1 MSFIGI
7 TGIALLIFATIAIKS
22 SSKILQNEIESTLNS
37 IVEQKIS
44 LVVSY
49 LKAKESAVKLYSVL
63 PIVNNAL
70 RDIGSAFDMGVNGSE
85 YQNIEKKYRPFLSKL
100 SDESNSYDLFLIT
113 PNGDIVFTVLHES
126 DFATNLIDGEY
137 KESQL
142 AEAFKR
148 ARSLH
153 QTKVTKF
160 APYAPSGMLFDKSD
174 ENNETDSTTN
184 HEIVVN
190 HSAFMA
196 APIFVNEKL
205 IGVIAIQLDSTEHF
219 YLSNDYAGLGQTGE
233 IVLGHLV
240 DDSVEIISPLRTNPN
255 AAFNLNYAI
264 GSEYAISL
272 QKAVLGEGGSGNM
285 LDYEGKAIV
294 AAWRHIPEINWGIV
308 VKIDYNE
315 ALARTTILK
324 NKFINAGFLLLF
336 GAVLLAFLTA
346 NRITKPIKDLLDF
359 TLSVSSGEVN
369 RKLEVTSNDE
379 VGQLTRAFNNMLTS
393 RANYEK
399 ELEITSDTVIKA
411 NKELVEA
418 NKQAQEAV
426 RAKGEFFASM
436 SHEIRTPMN
445 GVLGMLG
452 LLENTVLT
460 TEQRH
465 RLNVAQS
472 SAESLLT
479 LINDILDYSKVDAG
493 KIELEILNFDL
504 RKMLGELAESLAQSA
519 QSKGIELILDLVGI
533 EASMV
538 KGDPGRIRQ
547 CITNLVSNAIK
558 FTEKGE
564 VVIRVY
570 LTDVSEDQWSMNCAV
585 SDSGIGIPEN
595 KLNFL
600 FDSFSQVDSS
610 TTRRFGG
617 TGLGLA
623 IVKKLAE
630 LMGGGV
636 LVTSIVGEGSSF
648 SFDIKLD
655 KSKKSTAVM
664 PEVDISKLKILVV
677 DDNATNREI
686 FKAQLNH
693 WGAEVFEQENGKDTL
708 LHLQSLVDHN
718 KPIYDIAILDMQ
730 MPDMDGSE
738 LGQRIRNNSK
748 LDSLKLVMMTS
759 MAHQGDARHFADIG
773 FSAYFP
779 KPTTTDDLFHA
790 LAVVAE
796 DGDAMANAEPL
807 VTHRYL
813 NELQGDSNADASVD
827 FASKRILL
835 VEDNQVNQMVAKG
848 ILKKIGCVSID
859 IAANGVEALQSLQ
872 KAPEDAQYD
881 IILMDCQMPE
891 MDGYEATRQIR
902 NGRGGERNKSI
913 SIVAMTANAMQGDKE
928 KCLEAG
934 MDDYLSKPINMDALK
949 LKLIEN
955 FS

>member
-1 MSFIGI
+1 MSFISIAGV
-7 TGIALLIFATIAIKS
+7 ALLIFATIAIRDA
-22 SSKILQNEIESTLNS
+22 SKILQNEIESTLNS
-37 IVEQKIS
+37 IIEQKIS

-70 RDIGSAFDMGVNGSE
+70 NDIKTAFDRGAKSPE
-85 YQNIEKKYRPFLSKL
+85 YEDVEQKYRPFLTKL
-100 SDESNSYDLFLIT
+100 SKESNSYNLFLIA
-113 PNGDIVFTVLHES
+113 PNGDIVFTVLNQS
-126 DFATNLIDGEY
+126 DFATNLVEGSY
-137 KESQL
+137 KDSQL
-142 AEAFKR
+142 AEAFKM

-160 APYAPSGMLFDKSD
+160 APYAPSGSLFVKG
-174 ENNETDSTTN
+174 EGKKPEVTTN
-184 HEIVVN
+184 Y
-190 HSAFMA
+190 SAFMA
-196 APIFVNEKL
+196 APILVNEEL

-233 IVLGHLV
+233 IVLGHLES
-240 DDSVEIISPLRTNPN
+240 DSVEIISPLRTNPN
-255 AAFNLNYAI
+255 AAFNLNYLI
-264 GSEYAISL
+264 GSEYAIPL
-272 QKAVLGEGGSGNM
+272 QKAVLGEDGSGNM
-285 LDYEGKAIV
+285 RDYEGKPII

-308 VKIDYNE
+308 VKIDSDE
-315 ALARTTILK
+315 ALERAAILTS
-324 NKFINAGFLLLF
+324 KFINAGFILLLGTMF
-336 GAVLLAFLTA
+336 FAFFTA
-346 NRITKPIKDLLDF
+346 NRITKPIKDLLNF
-359 TLSVSSGEVN
+359 TLSVSSGELD
-369 RKLEVTSNDE
+369 RKLAVTSNDE
-379 VGQLTRAFNNMLTS
+379 VGQLTKAFNNMLTS
-393 RANYEK
+393 RVNYEK
-399 ELEITSDTVIKA
+399 ELEVTSDTVIKA
-411 NKELVEA
+411 NKELIEA
-418 NKQAQEAV
+418 NKEAREAV

-465 RLNVAQS
+465 RLGVAQS

-493 KIELEILNFDL
+493 KIELEMLNFNL
-504 RKMLGELAESLAQSA
+504 RQMLGELGDSLAQSA

-564 VVIRVY
+564 VVVRVH

-585 SDSGIGIPEN
+585 SDSGIGIPED
-595 KLNFL
+595 KLKFL

-617 TGLGLA
+617 TGLGLS

-636 LVTSIVGEGSSF
+636 LVTSIEGKGSSF
-648 SFDIKLD
+648 SFDIKLE
-655 KSKKSTAVM
+655 KSQKSTVVM
-664 PEVDISKLKILVV
+664 PEFDISQLKILVV

-708 LHLQSLVDHN
+708 THLQGLLDRQQ
-718 KPIYDIAILDMQ
+718 PIYDIAILNMQ
-730 MPDMDGSE
+730 MPDMDGSD
-738 LGQRIRNNSK
+738 LGQRIRKNPK

-759 MAHQGDARHFADIG
+759 MAHQGDAKHFADIG

-779 KPTTTDDLFHA
+779 KPTTTEDLFYA
-790 LAVVAE
+790 LSVVAE
-796 DGDAMANAEPL
+796 DGVALANAEPL
-807 VTHRYL
+807 VTRRYL
-813 NELQGDSNADASVD
+813 NEMQGDLSEDNLID
-827 FASKRILL
+827 FTNKRILL

-848 ILKKIGCVSID
+848 ILRKIGCVSID
-859 IAANGVEALQSLQ
+859 IAGNGIEALQALQ

-881 IILMDCQMPE
+881 IVLMDCQMPE

-928 KCLEAG
+928 KCLDAG
-934 MDDYLSKPINMDALK
+934 MDDYLSKPINVNGLK
-949 LKLIEN
+949 TKLIKNLTVIEN
-955 FS
+955 LT

>member
-1 MSFIGI
+1 LSFIGI
-7 TGIALLIFATIAIKS
+7 SGVALLIFATIAINS
-22 SSKILQNEIESTLNS
+22 SSKILQDEIESTLNS
-37 IVEQKIS
+37 IVDQKVS

-49 LKAKESAVKLYSVL
+49 LRKEESAVKLYSAL
-63 PIVNNAL
+63 PIISNAVS
-70 RDIGSAFDMGVNGSE
+70 DIGSMFEMGVESSK
-85 YQNIEKKYRPFLSKL
+85 YQDVEKKYRPFLTKL
-100 SDESNSYDLFLIT
+100 SYESNSYDLFLIK

-126 DFATNLIDGEY
+126 GFATNLIKGEF
-137 KESQL
+137 KDSQL

-153 QTKVTKF
+153 QTKLTKF
-160 APYAPSGMLFDKSD
+160 APYTPLETLF
-174 ENNETDSTTN
+174 ENAEGNNPASSIEN
-184 HEIVVN
+184 HETVVN

-196 APIFVNEKL
+196 APIIVNKEL
-205 IGVIAIQLDSTEHF
+205 IGVIAIQLDSTQHF
-219 YLSNDYAGLGQTGE
+219 YLSHDYAGLGETGE
-233 IVLGHLV
+233 IVLGHLEN
-240 DDSVEIISPLRTNPN
+240 DSVEIISPLRTNAN
-255 AAFNLNYAI
+255 AAFNLNYPM
-264 GSEYAISL
+264 GSEYAVPL
-272 QKAVLGEGGSGNM
+272 QKAVLGESSSGKVR
-285 LDYEGKAIV
+285 DYEGKTII
-294 AAWRHIPEINWGIV
+294 AAWRNIPEINWGIV
-308 VKIDYNE
+308 VKIDAEE
-315 ALARTTILK
+315 ALERSKSLR
-324 NKFINAGFLLLF
+324 NKFINAGLFLLL
-336 GAVLLAFLTA
+336 GAMLLAFMTA
-346 NRITKPIKDLLDF
+346 NRITKPIKDLLNF
-359 TLSVSSGEVN
+359 TLSVSSGDLA
-369 RKLEVTSNDE
+369 RQLKVTSKDE
-379 VGQLTRAFNNMLTS
+379 IGQLTGAFNKMLVS
-393 RANYEK
+393 RASYEK
-399 ELEITSDTVIKA
+399 ELEVTSDTVIKA

-418 NKQAQEAV
+418 NQQAQEAV

-504 RKMLGELAESLAQSA
+504 RQMLGELAESLAQSA

-533 EASMV
+533 DASMV

-570 LTDVSEDQWSMNCAV
+570 LTDINEEQWSMNCAI
-585 SDSGIGIPEN
+585 SDSGIGIPED
-595 KLNFL
+595 KIKFL

-610 TTRRFGG
+610 TTRHFGG

-636 LVTSIVGEGSSF
+636 LVTSVVGEGSSF

-664 PEVDISKLKILVV
+664 PEVDISKLRILVV

-693 WGAEVFEQENGKDTL
+693 WGAEVFEQENGKDALDHLHRL
-708 LHLQSLVDHN
+708 LGRQE
-718 KPIYDIAILDMQ
+718 PIYDIAILDMQ
-730 MPDMDGSE
+730 MPGMDGSE
-738 LGQRIRNNSK
+738 LGQRIRKNPKFN
-748 LDSLKLVMMTS
+748 SLKLVMMTS
-759 MAHQGDARHFADIG
+759 MAHQGDAKHFADIG

-779 KPTTTDDLFHA
+779 KPTTTDDLFNA
-790 LAVVAE
+790 LSVVAE
-796 DGDAMANAEPL
+796 NGDAMANAEPL

-813 NELQGDSNADASVD
+813 NELQGDLNAEENFD

-848 ILKKIGCVSID
+848 ILKKIGCVSVD
-859 IAANGVEALQSLQ
+859 IAGNGIEALQSLQ
-872 KAPEDAQYD
+872 KSPEDAQYD

-902 NGRGGERNKSI
+902 NGRGGERNKGI

-949 LKLIEN
+949 IKLIKN
-955 FS
+955 LS